1 MQVTD
6 TPKICLGNKKCYEH
20 MHDAALMLLTLQIC
34 SALYQAAALES
45 EVTVAQNEE
54 NMW

>member
-1 MQVTD
+1 MLYT
-6 TPKICLGNKKCYEH
+6 
-20 MHDAALMLLTLQIC
+20 MHDAALMLLEQATLNC

-45 EVTVAQNEE
+45 ELTAAQNEE